1 MKYLVKNVLR
11 FGHKDF
17 MHAIKVDLGPILG
30 ETGLWALK
38 NYQTQQG
45 EKGNEEKKKMVRTA
59 VDLISK
65 YLESEFDVLGKEV
78 KYNLTNR
85 FGPKKCPD

>member
-1 MKYLVKNVLR
+1 
-11 FGHKDF
+11 
-17 MHAIKVDLGPILG
+17 
-30 ETGLWALK
+30 
-38 NYQTQQG
+38 
-45 EKGNEEKKKMVRTA
+45 MVRTA